1 MKDLAP
7 DVQMKVIEY
16 LIANEQTK
24 EPSILPYMMVLV
36 CVSAVVFYLGRISK

>member
-7 DVQMKVIEY
+7 EVQMKVIEY

-24 EPSILPYMMVLV
+24 EPSVLPYLIVLAS
-36 CVSAVVFYLGRISK
+36 VSLVAFYLGRISK